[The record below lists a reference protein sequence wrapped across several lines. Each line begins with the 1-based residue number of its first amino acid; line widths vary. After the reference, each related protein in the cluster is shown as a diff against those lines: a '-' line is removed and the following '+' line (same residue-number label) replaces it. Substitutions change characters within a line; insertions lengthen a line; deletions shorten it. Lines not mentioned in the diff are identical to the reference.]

1 MNTHWRLRCL
11 TVFLVAVVSAPL
23 AAEDFS
29 GKVLR
34 VLDGDTIEVMR
45 DGKPEKVWLHG
56 VDCPEAHQAYGKKAK
71 QFTAELV
78 LEKDVTVKV
87 VEKDA
92 NGRVLGEVA
101 LPDGRSLNRELVRQ
115 GLAWWYEEYA
125 KDDRVLED
133 LEFAART
140 QKRGLWIDPAATPP
154 WEFRKGAGDPD
165 VALLRAQLEKVRA
178 ERDALEAALAEKDA
192 EIARLRLQV
201 EGPGAPVGAPSS
213 GQPQTATEL
222 STQPQTATDLST
234 RGLTTLSTRGLP
246 TPPPPVLPQATTA
259 PPLAPPPT
267 TTAPPVLPQTTTAPP
282 VLPQTATKPP
292 APPQTPAAPAR
303 QPLTTTAPPV
313 LPEAET
319 EPPTLPQMAT
329 KPPASAQAETKSPAS
344 AQAAT
349 KPPTPP
355 QTGTAPSADAGQDA
369 VMVYITR
376 TGREYHREGCRDLE
390 QGKIAISL
398 RGAKVA
404 GYKPC
409 SKCGPPR

>member
-45 DGKPEKVWLHG
+45 DGQIEKVWLHG

-71 QFTAELV
+71 QFTAELI
-78 LEKDVTVKV
+78 LEKDVAVKV
-87 VEKDA
+87 VKKDA
-92 NGRVLGEVA
+92 DGRVLGELA

-125 KDDRVLED
+125 KDDRILED

-140 QKRGLWIDPAATPP
+140 RKRGLWVDPAAIPP

-178 ERDALEAALAEKDA
+178 ERDALNAALAEKDA
-192 EIARLRLQV
+192 EIARLRRPV
-201 EGPGAPVGAPSS
+201 EPSAAPIGAPST
-213 GQPQTATEL
+213 GQPQTATDL
-222 STQPQTATDLST
+222 STETQTATDLST
-234 RGLTTLSTRGLP
+234 RGLT
-246 TPPPPVLPQATTA
+246 PPA
-259 PPLAPPPT
+259 PAS
-267 TTAPPVLPQTTTAPP
+267 PQTTTAPP
-282 VLPQTATKPP
+282 VLPQ
-292 APPQTPAAPAR
+292 
-303 QPLTTTAPPV
+303 
-313 LPEAET
+313 AET
-319 EPPTLPQMAT
+319 EPPRPPQTATQPPTLPQT
-329 KPPASAQAETKSPAS
+329 V
-344 AQAAT
+344 
-349 KPPTPP
+349 
-355 QTGTAPSADAGQDA
+355 TAPAADAGQDSA
-369 VMVYITR
+369 MVYITP
-376 TGREYHREGCRDLE
+376 TGREYHREGCRALE
-390 QGKIAISL
+390 QDKIAISL

-409 SKCGPPR
+409 AQCGPPR